1 MFFTY
6 TSNISLTSLIIQAL
20 KIFIPISNC
29 IVYRSD
35 IVAFIDDSITEKL
48 FHNKNLEF
56 EIFLKFNNLSAGISQ
71 KFSNLSECKKYYSQ
85 AIKALEIGQRQNIN
99 PSFFE
104 EFLINVVRKYR
115 KEGFLK
121 KFIFEN
127 TGDYNYLKP
136 LNEAIDRILRENI
149 ALDK

>member
-1 MFFTY
+1 MTDNNIILNKSQFLLFEKKLEIKSFFFSYETQSFIICIPFIIFIKLLLSYKINLFFTY

-71 KFSNLSECKKYYSQ
+71 KFSNLSVMAKVMRSCRN
-85 AIKALEIGQRQNIN
+85 AVTRCIN
-99 PSFFE
+99 G
-104 EFLINVVRKYR
+104 L
-115 KEGFLK
+115 
-121 KFIFEN
+121 
-127 TGDYNYLKP
+127 
-136 LNEAIDRILRENI
+136 
-149 ALDK
+149 